1 MALPKTEAVIGIV
14 YNPSG
19 RRLFPA
25 CLAGRLAHA
34 RYRCFGFLAFSALM
48 TPSNSRFQR
57 RGLCREYFS
66 RRLSQLGEQRERLM
80 IDALFWYTG
89 LAAWMLIVFGVVSM
103 LVVEAHDRK
112 VLDRGERLN
121 RR

>member
-1 MALPKTEAVIGIV
+1 MLSPL
-14 YNPSG
+14 
-19 RRLFPA
+19 RRL
-25 CLAGRLAHA
+25 L
-34 RYRCFGFLAFSALM
+34 
-48 TPSNSRFQR
+48 NVK
-57 RGLCREYFS
+57 
-66 RRLSQLGEQRERLM
+66 ERLM

-89 LAAWMLIVFGVVSM
+89 LIAWILIVFGVVST